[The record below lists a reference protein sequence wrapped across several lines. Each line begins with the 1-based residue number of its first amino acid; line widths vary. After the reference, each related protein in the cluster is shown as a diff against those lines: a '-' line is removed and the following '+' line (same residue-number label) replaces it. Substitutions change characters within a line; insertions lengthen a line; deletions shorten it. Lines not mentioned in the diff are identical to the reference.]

1 MCAGICYICLMEPT
15 SFPNKIHHGRNV
27 KRFREMLGI
36 KQEALAAQ
44 LGDDW
49 SQKKISL
56 LEAKET
62 IEPALLDELAQALKV
77 PAEAIKNFS
86 EEAAFNVINNTFHD
100 FHDNAQASALNYQ
113 CSFNPIDKIVE
124 LYDQLLKS
132 EREKVAM
139 LERMLKERK
148 D

>member
-62 IEPALLDELAQALKV
+62 IQPELLDELAQALKV

-86 EEAAFNVINNTFHD
+86 EEAAFNVINNTFNDH
-100 FHDNAQASALNYQ
+100 SANNLNYQ

-139 LERMLKERK
+139 LERMLKERGG
-148 D
+148 